1 MSRDMS
7 LGDATVLFAI
17 LLGALVC
24 AAEIVPAKQVASVAV
39 STSKEDRL
47 PVVVPSK
54 CALETWPNITT
65 DCLRSAGSGRPLG
78 NARLIVA
85 EHQ

>member
-1 MSRDMS
+1 MS

-24 AAEIVPAKQVASVAV
+24 AAQIVPAKPVTSIAV

-47 PVVVPSK
+47 PVIVSSK

-65 DCLRSAGSGRPLG
+65 DCLRNAGPGRPLG
-78 NARLIVA
+78 DARLIVA
-85 EHQ
+85 ERQ

>member
-1 MSRDMS
+1 MS

-24 AAEIVPAKQVASVAV
+24 AAEIVPPKLATSVAV
-39 STSKEDRL
+39 SASQEVRS
-47 PVVVPSK
+47 PVLASSK

-65 DCLRSAGSGRPLG
+65 DCLRNVGPDRHLG
-78 NARLIVA
+78 DARLIVA
-85 EHQ
+85 ERQ

>member
-1 MSRDMS
+1 MS
-7 LGDATVLFAI
+7 LGDATVLFAMM
-17 LLGALVC
+17 LGALVC
-24 AAEIVPAKQVASVAV
+24 AAEIVPPKQAASVAV
-39 STSKEDRL
+39 LASKEEPL
-47 PVVVPSK
+47 PVIVPSK

-65 DCLRSAGSGRPLG
+65 DCLRNAGPGRPLG